1 MITEQQFKEI
11 LKKKQK
17 ELKDLKVQMQL
28 SQDFA
33 NEIPILKDIIIKN
46 IFTGLKNENFGN
58 RLSNLWL
65 GHDVW
70 RSKYSSMLD
79 KYNKITN
86 YKRNEEYD
94 DYFFSIYI
102 NSYTLFNENIKDDL
116 KELNQYCFYYDNL
129 NSTFYVKDSEM
140 EVFIEKLKEWY
151 NKTITDL
158 KEIKRLQ
165 KIKEL
170 ESELSKLN
178 GDKHES

>member
-1 MITEQQFKEI
+1 MIIEPQFKEI
-11 LKKKQK
+11 LKNKQK
-17 ELKDLKVQMQL
+17 ELKELKVQMQL

-33 NEIPILKDIIIKN
+33 NEIPILKDIIINKM
-46 IFTGLKNENFGN
+46 FTGLKNENFGN
-58 RLSNLWL
+58 RLTDLWL
-65 GHDVW
+65 GHNVW
-70 RSKYSSMLD
+70 RSRYSSMLD
-79 KYNKITN
+79 KYNKMIN

-94 DYFFSIYI
+94 DYFFEIYV
-102 NSYTLFNENIKDDL
+102 NSYTLFNEDIENGL

-129 NSTFYVKDSEM
+129 NLTFYVKDSEI
-140 EVFIEKLKEWY
+140 EVFIEKLKEWH

-178 GDKHES
+178 GDKNES